1 MLQLNGQALEIAN
14 VEGLR
19 ASAVFF
25 WMGCLLG
32 GPRADDLPP
41 SEKKVHLQELEA
53 AWASW
58 RTVVDRLSLDIRVEN
73 EARASLER
81 KYFAGRDIF
90 FADVGQ
96 TWAEH
101 VNQVERLSALAETMA
116 STGGPKARPHRS
128 SANRPSVSMTERV
141 AGRVTRL
148 ADDARVRAYEIIW
161 VTANG
166 R

>member
-1 MLQLNGQALEIAN
+1 MLQINGQALEIAK

-41 SEKKVHLQELEA
+41 AEKKVYLQELGA

-58 RTVVDRLSLDIRVEN
+58 RTVVDRLSLDVRVEN

-81 KYFAGRDIF
+81 KYFGGRDVF

-101 VNQVERLSALAETMA
+101 VSQVERLSALAETMA
-116 STGGPKARPHRS
+116 STGAEGPPAPVQREWAQWVDDGARRRAGH
-128 SANRPSVSMTERV
+128 E
-141 AGRVTRL
+141 AGRRCS
-148 ADDARVRAYEIIW
+148 RASLRDH
-161 VTANG
+161 G
-166 R
+166 